1 MLNIILIAIMLIVLS
16 LGIFF
21 FPMVLGLSCWFS
33 MFLLGISIMYLFQD
47 IVFKAN
53 SILLG
58 IGDLLLKI
66 SYFSLT
72 FAICFVQQKSFLS
85 YVFYGAVVVVGL
97 FDIFVLRV
105 KRKDIFLDGENKKTA
120 VSKPNQTN
128 SQKANVN
135 NIMDEYEKIEKLKNT
150 VKTKVTIDGKE
161 QEMTYNEIIKKLYS
175 FKPGNGRI
183 LLRLIEDDP
192 KTGKQRECNLSGV
205 RRFLE
210 RHAKNGD
217 TLSKNMLEEMDALN
231 MENSQFIIKNLFIR
245 DEKKQ
250 NYYLVLVEKNKKMNL
265 KELNQ
270 HILVFLHNYHYIY

>member
-85 YVFYGAVVVVGL
+85 YVFYGAVFVVGL

-120 VSKPNQTN
+120 YDFLKYAISPKKLKNQSGISDDSKKLECYKGYYYTKVAFISNIIVIFVSVCLRSMCEPRSMEIFNFVCLAIIVVISVIATVFHFI
-128 SQKANVN
+128 SIKALKAPLGYKISVLVIVFSPSILLFSGEVYFSDAFQGAILVMLGYMFFGISMNVPALSSLYYN
-135 NIMDEYEKIEKLKNT
+135 KQLAEIEKIE
-150 VKTKVTIDGKE
+150 
-161 QEMTYNEIIKKLYS
+161 S
-175 FKPGNGRI
+175 
-183 LLRLIEDDP
+183 
-192 KTGKQRECNLSGV
+192 
-205 RRFLE
+205 
-210 RHAKNGD
+210 
-217 TLSKNMLEEMDALN
+217 
-231 MENSQFIIKNLFIR
+231 
-245 DEKKQ
+245 
-250 NYYLVLVEKNKKMNL
+250 
-265 KELNQ
+265 
-270 HILVFLHNYHYIY
+270 